1 MKAFDIIVI
10 GSGGGSKITRPAA
23 KLGYSVAI
31 IEKDALGGPCLN
43 RGCIPSKM
51 LIHPADVLSE
61 LKELSKFDIDMDL
74 AFTVNFKQ
82 LVSRVSATID
92 ADSAQIKPMYDK
104 IDNITYYCGEAR
116 FVAPKVLEV
125 NGEKISGQKIYIS
138 VGVRPS
144 IPAIPG
150 LVDTP
155 YWTSTEALRNTVLPK
170 RLLVIGGGY
179 IAVELGYMYG
189 MLGSQVEFLL
199 RSRLIRFEDS
209 DVSAEFTRV
218 FSQRFQI
225 HSDITIQ
232 QVSYCDNEFKVL
244 YQDSGGNQIER
255 VADQLLVATGVDSN
269 ADTLNLDVTGVQ
281 LDDRGYIK
289 VNDYLETAESG
300 IYAFGDVLG
309 RHLFRH
315 TANYEGEYLYKQ
327 LVRASNQSVP
337 IQYPPIPHAIF
348 TNPQVGGVGKTEDE
362 LIAENVDYVK
372 GVNYY
377 KNSAMGMALLSDE
390 GFAKVLFDRQSRQ
403 LLGVHIIG
411 KEAANMVHMAIAF
424 MKMGATI
431 DDMMDT
437 IFIHPA
443 INEIFRNAIRKA
455 FGAFNRVMGSVAKCL
470 IFTIFTFVM

>member
-1 MKAFDIIVI
+1 MKAFDVIVI

-31 IEKDALGGPCLN
+31 IEKDALGGTCLN

-61 LKELSKFDIDMDL
+61 VSELAKFDITMDSR
-74 AFTVNFKQ
+74 FSVDFSR
-82 LVSRVSATID
+82 LVTRVSETVD
-92 ADSAQIKPMYDK
+92 ADSAQIEPMYDQ
-104 IDNITYYCGEAR
+104 IDNITYYNGEVR
-116 FVAPKVLEV
+116 FVGPKELEV
-125 NGEKISGQKIYIS
+125 NGERITGQKIYIS
-138 VGVRPS
+138 VGVRPNV
-144 IPAIPG
+144 PPIPG
-150 LVDTP
+150 LVETP

-189 MLGSQVEFLL
+189 MLGSEVEFLV
-199 RSRLIRFEDS
+199 RSRLIRFEDREIS
-209 DVSAEFTRV
+209 DEFSRV
-218 FSQRFQI
+218 FSQRFPI
-225 HSDITIQ
+225 HYGETMTQVEYRDRQFRVTCQDENGQ
-232 QVSYCDNEFKVL
+232 QVVRE
-244 YQDSGGNQIER
+244 
-255 VADQLLVATGVDSN
+255 ADQLLVATGVDSN
-269 ADTLNLDVTGVQ
+269 SDTLNLDATGVQ
-281 LDDRGYIK
+281 VDRLGYIQ
-289 VNDYLETAESG
+289 VDDYLETAEPG
-300 IYAFGDVLG
+300 VYAFGDVLG

-327 LVRASNQSVP
+327 LVAGADGAFP
-337 IQYPPIPHAIF
+337 ITYPPIPHAIF

-362 LIAENVDYVK
+362 LIAEGIDYVK

-377 KNSAMGMALLSDE
+377 KNSAMGMALLAEE
-390 GFAKVLFDRQSRQ
+390 GFVKVLFDRQTRQ
-403 LLGVHIIG
+403 FLGVHIIG
-411 KEAANMVHMAIAF
+411 KGAANMVHMAIAY

-443 INEIFRNAIRKA
+443 INEILRNAIRKA
-455 FGAFNRVMGSVAKCL
+455 FVAFNRVMGSVAKCL